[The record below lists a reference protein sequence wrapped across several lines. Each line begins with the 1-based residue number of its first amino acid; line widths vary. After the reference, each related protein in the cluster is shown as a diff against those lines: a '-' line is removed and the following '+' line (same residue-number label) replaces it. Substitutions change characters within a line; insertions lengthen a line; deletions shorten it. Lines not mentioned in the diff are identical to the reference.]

1 MNKNNPGRRTRER
14 RLLLSFLLACT
25 CVSLPIKASAQ
36 QGAPAPPPANAPTLG
51 AATSGQIQTF
61 QPAYFSG
68 NQPATAADMVALLP
82 GFRLQNG
89 DTGLRGY
96 SGAVPNILIDGQLP
110 TSKDVTS
117 SDLLARIPA
126 GAVDHIE
133 LIRGAGDMHGYSIL
147 ANVVRKRTVARITGR
162 VQVQGGV
169 THYGTSEQRILVS
182 FVRQSGDTTL
192 EVGGSYGRDIG
203 SQNQNGFG
211 SRRRYT
217 PSGTPVFTSTYN
229 YPRLTNIAD
238 ATINYRTPLLGGN
251 LVAGGNYRR
260 QRPHSDIV
268 ENITFPAILVA
279 TGLENTLTESGEGR
293 LDYRHRL
300 GRFGNLQMFGQHRIT
315 AQEVSNQTNNGV
327 RIDQSR
333 SNFNT
338 HEDTGRLF
346 WNYTGRVK
354 LEAGVEASLNVMTSK
369 SSLTQGGVPQ
379 VLPAAN
385 IRLQENRMEQ
395 YAVAT
400 WRFDSTLGMELGA
413 RYETVHLIQTG
424 DSNLV
429 KDFAFFKPRWL
440 TTWNPNSRNEFR
452 FMVQRLAGQLVF
464 RDFAASTSLNTNL
477 VTAGNKN
484 LEPARAWEI
493 SAIWQAQIL
502 GKGTLVLEARR
513 EMISHVVD
521 NVPVF
526 AGARVFTATGNIGYG
541 YRDGINAN
549 FIGTME
555 AIGLPHLTLN
565 LMAEY
570 RRSRVH
576 DPLTGVVR
584 VMNGGQT
591 GNIQV
596 FQFQTQDTITYDFP
610 EQNLRLGMDFHNHGN
625 SQERDFRVDE
635 VDDNNHGFKLG
646 FFAQFKPTPQWTIR
660 VFDRDAFQTSGLR
673 DREVYSGPRNTSP
686 ISFLE
691 RRLLSNG
698 AVYGLDV
705 QYTF

>member
-1 MNKNNPGRRTRER
+1 MNKKNPGRRVRER
-14 RLLLSFLLACT
+14 RLLLPLLLAGV
-25 CVSLPIKASAQ
+25 CVTLPMEASAQ
-36 QGAPAPPPANAPTLG
+36 QGASAPVQGTAS
-51 AATSGQIQTF
+51 SGQIQTF
-61 QPAYFSG
+61 QPAYFAG
-68 NQPATAADMVALLP
+68 NQPATAADMVSLLP

-126 GAVDHIE
+126 GDIDHIE

-147 ANVVRKRTVARITGR
+147 ANVVRKRSDAQITGR
-162 VQVQGGV
+162 VQAQGGV
-169 THYGTSEQRILVS
+169 THFGTTEQRLLVN
-182 FVRQSGDTTL
+182 FVRQSGATTL

-217 PSGTPVFTSTYN
+217 PSGTPVFTSTYS
-229 YPRLTNIAD
+229 YPRLTNTAD
-238 ATINYRTPLLGGN
+238 AIINYRTPLLGGN
-251 LVAGGNYRR
+251 LAIGGNYRR
-260 QRPHSDIV
+260 QRPYSGIT
-268 ENITFPAILVA
+268 ENITFPAPSVA
-279 TGLENTLTESGEGR
+279 TGLENTLTENGEGR
-293 LDYRHRL
+293 LDYRHGL
-300 GRFGNLQMFGQHRIT
+300 GDYGNIQVFGQHRVIS
-315 AQEVSNQTNNGV
+315 QDVFNQTNNGI

-333 SNFNT
+333 SIFNT
-338 HEDTGRLF
+338 REDTARIF

-354 LEAGVEASLNVMTSK
+354 LEAGMEGSINVMTSK

-385 IRLQENRMEQ
+385 IRLEERRMEQ

-400 WRFDSTLGMELGA
+400 WRFDPTLGMELGA
-413 RYETVHLIQTG
+413 RYETVHLTQTG

-429 KDFAFFKPRWL
+429 KDFHFFKPRVL
-440 TTWNPNSRNEFR
+440 ATWNPNSRNEFR
-452 FMVQRLAGQLVF
+452 FMMQRLAGQLVF

-484 LEPARAWEI
+484 LEPARAWEV
-493 SAIWQAQIL
+493 SAIWQFQML

-526 AGARVFTATGNIGYG
+526 AGTKVFTATGNIGYG

-591 GNIQV
+591 GSAQV
-596 FQFQTQDTITYDFP
+596 FQFQTVDTVTYDFP
-610 EQNLRLGMDFHNHGN
+610 AQNLRIGMDFHNHGN

-673 DREVYSGPRNTSP
+673 DREVYTGPRNTSP